1 MAELFLSYAHQ
12 DIGRAQTLAQLLE
25 GRAAYFIRSRMSSRD
40 YTVLLYQ
47 RRGAV
52 VIEGRNAEDRIS
64 ERLKQRIDKRRNRG
78 ALGQHH
84 KPAEHDHH
92 NDDRH

>member
-40 YTVLLYQ
+40 YTALLYQ
-47 RRGAV
+47 RRRTV
-52 VIEGRNAEDRIS
+52 VIEGRNAEDAS
-64 ERLKQRIDKRRNRG
+64 HRLHCCNRATLRRKRRLSRLVRCAPPG
-78 ALGQHH
+78 
-84 KPAEHDHH
+84 
-92 NDDRH
+92 